1 MDSDYIA
8 TFPDRYITS
17 NEFLIEPDSRGEYDK
32 IELVRWL
39 NTQLSNDEMLTSQY
53 QYIPIKEDGND
64 FFYALSDGVIIAHII
79 KKFYPNFNFH
89 IRYAKPGLINKNTNN
104 KEVLRVAR
112 IISSKQ
118 VTLGEANLSTP
129 ERTTVSLIL
138 GFIWML
144 LDKFQEKKVREL
156 AQETTGS
163 IEEFML
169 SWVNTILEEDGV
181 DLKINN
187 FGDDIKDSVAYLHLL
202 HHFNPECSLDALN
215 NNNLLLRAASVLD
228 NADLLNAR
236 AFVDAK
242 QIVNGDSVRN
252 YRFVNNLYQIINAP
266 KEESEEIKVE
276 DAYEE
281 TKPIDEPEVIEE
293 VPEKVEETK
302 LDKMIS
308 IEQTKEELIKKDK
321 EKLAEDIKQKA
332 IEEEENLRR
341 MNEENE
347 ENKLLLEEM
356 NDLIITAKVKDAQTE
371 KNIRDAKL
379 KDIEKQ
385 KMEEEQ
391 EKELR
396 VLQEIVEKKR
406 REAESIKQHEH
417 LNNDELVTV
426 KTEIHQE
433 NIAIKGKLNNNKILT
448 QEEQIEYEEK
458 KKELDKETRR
468 LLEIQERKQERVDQA
483 KLNTDKLNVKLD
495 EIMQINDQ
503 ITQEKQRKNL
513 LKKEKARAERK
524 KAQAQKVVTQAE
536 TKVISKERERNE
548 VKADTALEKH
558 EKEADKLMDMENE
571 NIRIDD
577 DLFKENEKLAEQE
590 EQHKAALEMLQNREL
605 QRVNSLKKKED
616 SEKRKLE
623 KNVKENKKRRKTK
636 EEYNARIEA
645 LESQKQRYEQKMKS
659 IEDTQRE
666 EKRRIRH
673 LKKKQQQAEELL
685 EYGIKVD
692 DVVEANVVEKKHERR
707 HSRERRHS
715 KERKHSGNDSSNE
728 ISEKKGS
735 DGDEL
740 DEAEK
745 RALERQK
752 RREQREKERASRR
765 RTETSSSKETTT
777 TEETPEERRKEENKE
792 IKKEKNLEKK
802 ELLDFHDIQ
811 LNNMLSI

>member
-371 KNIRDAKL
+371 KKETEQQQNIVSDTKSDL
-379 KDIEKQ
+379 
-385 KMEEEQ
+385 
-391 EKELR
+391 LN
-396 VLQEIVEKKR
+396 LQQR
-406 REAESIKQHEH
+406 
-417 LNNDELVTV
+417 
-426 KTEIHQE
+426 
-433 NIAIKGKLNNNKILT
+433 T

>member
-8 TFPDRYITS
+8 TFPDRYIIS

-39 NTQLSNDEMLTSQY
+39 NAQLANDEMLTSQY

-79 KKFYPNFNFH
+79 KNFYPNFNFH

-138 GFIWML
+138 
-144 LDKFQEKKVREL
+144 EL

-321 EKLAEDIKQKA
+321 EKLAEDIKQKP
-332 IEEEENLRR
+332 
-341 MNEENE
+341 
-347 ENKLLLEEM
+347 
-356 NDLIITAKVKDAQTE
+356 
-371 KNIRDAKL
+371 
-379 KDIEKQ
+379 
-385 KMEEEQ
+385 
-391 EKELR
+391 
-396 VLQEIVEKKR
+396 
-406 REAESIKQHEH
+406 
-417 LNNDELVTV
+417 
-426 KTEIHQE
+426 
-433 NIAIKGKLNNNKILT
+433 
-448 QEEQIEYEEK
+448 
-458 KKELDKETRR
+458 
-468 LLEIQERKQERVDQA
+468 
-483 KLNTDKLNVKLD
+483 
-495 EIMQINDQ
+495 
-503 ITQEKQRKNL
+503 
-513 LKKEKARAERK
+513 
-524 KAQAQKVVTQAE
+524 
-536 TKVISKERERNE
+536 
-548 VKADTALEKH
+548 
-558 EKEADKLMDMENE
+558 
-571 NIRIDD
+571 
-577 DLFKENEKLAEQE
+577 
-590 EQHKAALEMLQNREL
+590 
-605 QRVNSLKKKED
+605 LKKK
-616 SEKRKLE
+616 K
-623 KNVKENKKRRKTK
+623 
-636 EEYNARIEA
+636 I
-645 LESQKQRYEQKMKS
+645 
-659 IEDTQRE
+659 
-666 EKRRIRH
+666 
-673 LKKKQQQAEELL
+673 
-685 EYGIKVD
+685 
-692 DVVEANVVEKKHERR
+692 
-707 HSRERRHS
+707 
-715 KERKHSGNDSSNE
+715 
-728 ISEKKGS
+728 
-735 DGDEL
+735 
-740 DEAEK
+740 
-745 RALERQK
+745 
-752 RREQREKERASRR
+752 
-765 RTETSSSKETTT
+765 
-777 TEETPEERRKEENKE
+777 
-792 IKKEKNLEKK
+792 
-802 ELLDFHDIQ
+802 
-811 LNNMLSI
+811 